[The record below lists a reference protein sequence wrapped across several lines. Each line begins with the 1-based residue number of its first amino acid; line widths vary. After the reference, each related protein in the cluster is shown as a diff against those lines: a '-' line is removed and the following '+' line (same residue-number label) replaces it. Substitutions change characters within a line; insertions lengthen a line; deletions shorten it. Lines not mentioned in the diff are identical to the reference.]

1 MLTAAFIGLR
11 YSRARTENRFLSFIT
26 WVSLLG
32 LALGVV
38 ALIVVVSVMNGFDTE
53 LKRRILGAVPHVVV
67 EGLSR
72 EELEAVPG
80 VQSVSRFSSQSV
92 LLVNGSASELVTLYG
107 VEPGNEHTMSIIP
120 NHMTYGAVKD
130 LGKGDIVLGEPLA
143 YRLSLMPGDRVT
155 VLVPL
160 VKDTWKLD
168 TRVINAT
175 LIGTFKLDSELDY
188 HLSLMDLTTLEEML
202 GEKASTYR
210 LRLNDIFVAPSL
222 TEGLTDNSKVAASD
236 WSADYGDFFR
246 TVKMEKVMMFLLL
259 MLVVGIAAFS
269 IVSSLSML
277 VQEKQFDIAVL
288 RTCGMSSREVTM
300 IFVVQG
306 AVIGICGIFLGAF
319 CGLPLAYYVTEVVG
333 AIESLFGVSM
343 LAGTYFDSIPSDVR
357 FGDVVV
363 ILLVSL
369 FISLVATIYPA
380 YRAASVN
387 PAKVLRYE

>member
-1 MLTAAFIGLR
+1 MTPAYIGLR
-11 YSRARTENRFLSFIT
+11 YSRARAENRFLSFIT

-72 EELEAVPG
+72 EELEAIPG
-80 VQSVSRFSSQSV
+80 VRSVSRFSRQSV
-92 LLVNGSASELVTLYG
+92 LLVNGSVSELVTLYG
-107 VEPGNEHTMSIIP
+107 VEPGNEHAMSIIP
-120 NHMTYGAVKD
+120 NNMIYGSVED
-130 LGKGDIVLGEPLA
+130 LREGGIVLGEPLA
-143 YRLSLMPGDRVT
+143 YRLGLMPGDSIT

-160 VKDTWKLD
+160 VKNTWRLD
-168 TRVINAT
+168 TQVINAT
-175 LIGTFKLDSELDY
+175 LIGSFKLDSELDY
-188 HLSLMDLTTLEEML
+188 HLSLMDLTTLEGVL
-202 GEKASTYR
+202 GQKAPTYR
-210 LRLNDIFVAPSL
+210 LRLDDIFVAPSL
-222 TEGLTDNSKVAASD
+222 SEELRDNIKVTASD

-259 MLVVGIAAFS
+259 ILVVGIAAFS

-277 VQEKQFDIAVL
+277 VKEKQFDIAVL
-288 RTCGMSSREVTM
+288 RTCGLSSREVTI

-306 AVIGICGIFLGAF
+306 AVIGICGIFLGAL

-343 LAGTYFDSIPSDVR
+343 LTGTYFDSIPSDVR
-357 FGDVVV
+357 IGDVAA

-380 YRAASVN
+380 YRAASVD
-387 PAKVLRYE
+387 PAQVLRYE